1 MKISIIIP
9 TLNEEKKIGQCLD
22 FLYPLADDDIDIIV
36 VDTKETSDHTCRI
49 VKSYDVTLIQSPISS
64 RAYQMNLG
72 AKNSKAE
79 VLCFLHADV
88 IPPKDFIY
96 QIRKNMESFDYGW
109 FSYRF
114 DRSSWLLNINAFFT
128 KYNGLFAG
136 GGDQIQFLKR
146 AVFTELKGF
155 DEAYVLMEDF
165 DLTRRLKRSQFKG
178 SIVKKNAIV
187 STRKYENNSYL
198 KVNLVNL
205 YVFILFMRGVAPDRL
220 KKVYVRY
227 LK

>member
-9 TLNEEKKIGQCLD
+9 TLNEEKKIGQCLE
-22 FLYPLADDDIDIIV
+22 FLCPLADDDIEIIV
-36 VDTKETSDHTCRI
+36 VDSKETSDNTRRI
-49 VKSYDVTLIQSPISS
+49 VQSYKMTLLESPVSS
-64 RAYQMNLG
+64 RAFQMNLG
-72 AKNSKAE
+72 AKHSKGE

-88 IPPKDFIY
+88 IPPKDFIEDIKKKI
-96 QIRKNMESFDYGW
+96 QSFDYGW

-114 DRSSWLLNINAFFT
+114 DRSSCLLSINAFFT
-128 KYNGLFAG
+128 RYNGLFAG

-165 DLTRRLKRSQFKG
+165 DLTRRLKQSQFKG
-178 SIVKKNAIV
+178 CIIKNDAIV

-198 KVNLVNL
+198 KVNLINL
-205 YVFILFMRGVAPDRL
+205 YVFILFLRGVAPNRL
-220 KKVYVRY
+220 REIYSRY